1 MTQLLKKTSLLGLII
16 SNIILV
22 SAQKIDSKSQII
34 LDAVTS
40 SYKSKKNTYFKFTY
54 GTGSG
59 SVSKAETGIFY
70 SSADK
75 YKLKI
80 MGIEQIFDGNKI
92 YNINA
97 ADKEITVAKPN
108 DSDAMF
114 SPLSYLETYKKD
126 YNVTYVGKKNIKSKN
141 LDQITMIP
149 VKDNGLKQVDLYID
163 TVNKKIV
170 KLEQLS
176 ASNQVA
182 TITITDYKENQTLS
196 STLFNFDKSKYPK
209 YIVTEL

>member
-16 SNIILV
+16 GNIILV
-22 SAQKIDSKSQII
+22 SAQKIDTKSQTI
-34 LDAVTS
+34 LDAVTAN
-40 SYKSKKNTYFKFTY
+40 YKSKKNTYFKFTY

-70 SSADK
+70 SSANK

-80 MGIEQIFDGNKI
+80 MGVEQIFDGSKI

-126 YNVTYVGKKNIKSKN
+126 YNVTYTGKKNIGGAS

-149 VKDNGLKQVDLYID
+149 IKDNGLKQVDVYIN
-163 TVNKKIV
+163 TPNKRIV

-176 ASNQVA
+176 TSNQVA
-182 TITITDYKENQTLS
+182 TITISDYKENQTLS
-196 STLFNFDKSKYPK
+196 SGIFSFDESKYPK
-209 YIVTEL
+209 YIITKL

>member
-54 GTGSG
+54 GTGNG
-59 SVSKAETGIFY
+59 SISKAETGIFY

-126 YNVTYVGKKNIKSKN
+126 YNVTYLGKRNIKSKN

-163 TVNKKIV
+163 TANKQIV